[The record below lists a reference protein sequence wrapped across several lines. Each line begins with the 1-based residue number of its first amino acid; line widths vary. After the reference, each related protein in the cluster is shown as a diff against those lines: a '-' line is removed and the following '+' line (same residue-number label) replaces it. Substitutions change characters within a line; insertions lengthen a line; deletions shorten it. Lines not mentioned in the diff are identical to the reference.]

1 MECTLYWQKNTLIC
15 SLDFPIYRK
24 GAKKTN
30 FQAAK
35 MIHLTRSLKVILT
48 SPKKFNLLQYFC
60 NLNFLNNFVKKLWIL
75 PVDFVL
81 HLSVREV
88 TDRFH

>member
-48 SPKKFNLLQYFC
+48 SPKK
-60 NLNFLNNFVKKLWIL
+60 I
-75 PVDFVL
+75 
-81 HLSVREV
+81 
-88 TDRFH
+88 